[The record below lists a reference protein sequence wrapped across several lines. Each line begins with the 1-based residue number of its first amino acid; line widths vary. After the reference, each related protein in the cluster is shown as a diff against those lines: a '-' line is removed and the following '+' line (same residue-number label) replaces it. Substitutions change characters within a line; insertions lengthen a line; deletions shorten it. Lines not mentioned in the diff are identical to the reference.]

1 MSTDKESWPSG
12 STFGTPIA
20 SVSHEPKYGDQ
31 SGLVEVQVPV
41 TLPGGK
47 GTSNDF
53 LVALV
58 IRQGRS
64 VAELLIDQGDTTPS
78 AALSHSQAKKIVAK
92 MRAKPPGNV
101 IVAA

>member
-78 AALSHSQAKKIVAK
+78 AALSHSPGEKDRGQDEEQSRQAT
-92 MRAKPPGNV
+92 
-101 IVAA
+101 